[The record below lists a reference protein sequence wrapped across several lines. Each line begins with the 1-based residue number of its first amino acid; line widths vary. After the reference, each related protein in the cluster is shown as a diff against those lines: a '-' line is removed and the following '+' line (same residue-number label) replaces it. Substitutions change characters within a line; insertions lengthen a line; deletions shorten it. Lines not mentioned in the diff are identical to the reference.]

1 MSKFI
6 DITGQTFGA
15 LKAEK
20 FIGGEYGEWECTCL
34 LCGKKY
40 ITRGKYLRNGYK
52 TMCID
57 CQKSGKIIEGYTFE
71 KQEYSK
77 IKYNMQGM
85 QIGSIYVVKYANNS
99 SWECKCKCGKTIYVK
114 GFNLR
119 NAIDNKIDY
128 MCADCKAL
136 NRLDNLTGQTFGNWY
151 VRRYLGN
158 QMYECECCC
167 DKHTIRSVSGKSLKN
182 GTSKS
187 CGCKTRELILNT
199 KYKNIGDITINVKEI
214 RTDEQILASSSPE
227 QLKSFI
233 IRKFNKFPTIRELS
247 KQLGIGECMTARK
260 IKKYQLE
267 EYINYE
273 TNQSGEENNIYEYI
287 KSIYSGNIL
296 KNNRDVLNGTELD
309 IYIPEKHLAIEY
321 NGTYW
326 HSDIYKDKM
335 YHQDKTIKCIQN
347 GIQLIHIFEYEWL
360 DTSKQDIIKQILKDK
375 LCKTRVYYARQLQVR
390 NVEIDEQRKFL
401 NKYHIQGYTHS
412 SVSIG
417 LYNDNDLIYIMTFG
431 IPRFNKEED
440 TELIRMCTKAGTS
453 VVGGAEKL
461 LKHYIDNYKPKSI
474 LSYCNIAKFDGNSYM
489 RIGFKTSKELLTK
502 PNYVWVEPYKN
513 IVLTRYQT
521 QKQKLINNGL
531 GTEEQT
537 EDEIMKNLGYLKIYD
552 SGNLKFI
559 LCNNNNS

>member
-34 LCGKKY
+34 LCGEKY

-85 QIGSIYVVKYANNS
+85 QIGSIYVVKYANDG

-128 MCADCKAL
+128 MCSDCKAL
-136 NRLDNLTGQTFGNWY
+136 NRLDNLTGKTFGNWY
-151 VRRYLGN
+151 VRKYLGN

-167 DKHTIRSVSGKSLKN
+167 DKHTIKSVSGKSLKN

-187 CGCKTRELILNT
+187 CGC
-199 KYKNIGDITINVKEI
+199 
-214 RTDEQILASSSPE
+214 
-227 QLKSFI
+227 
-233 IRKFNKFPTIRELS
+233 
-247 KQLGIGECMTARK
+247 MTARK

-267 EYINYE
+267 EHINYE
-273 TNQSGEENNIYEYI
+273 TNQSGEESNIYEYI
-287 KSIYSGNIL
+287 KSIYSGNVL
-296 KNNRDVLNGTELD
+296 KNNRDVLNGTELN

-360 DTSKQDIIKQILKDK
+360 DASKQDIIKQILKDK
-375 LCKTRVYYARQLQVR
+375 LCNTRVYYARQLQVR

-417 LYNDNDLIYIMTFG
+417 LYDNNDLIYIMTFG
-431 IPRFNKEED
+431 IPRFNKEAD

-453 VVGGAEKL
+453 VVGGVEKL
-461 LKHYIDNYKPKSI
+461 LKYYIDNYKPKSI

-489 RIGFKTSKELLTK
+489 RVGFKTSKELLTK
-502 PNYVWVEPYKN
+502 PNYVWVAPYKN
-513 IVLTRYQT
+513 IILTRYQT
-521 QKQKLINNGL
+521 QKQKLISNGL
-531 GTEEQT
+531 GNEEQT

-552 SGNLKFI
+552 SGNLKFVYNI
-559 LCNNNNS
+559 EYNRN